1 MELKIDRGLKS
12 YEVTDADGAPL
23 GTIYINPAD
32 VGIVARLEEAGNAI
46 QKLADGLT
54 DDAQISD
61 VVDADQAIK
70 AQVDY
75 IFGSKAS
82 DVFFNGISALALLPD
97 GTMVFEKVLQ
107 AIVPLIQDA
116 VEDAIKA
123 SQKRVQTRTAVYAD
137 KTKGLAPG
145 QKA

>member
-12 YEVTDADGAPL
+12 YEVTDADGTPL

-82 DVFFNGISALALLPD
+82 DVFFKGISALALLPD
-97 GTMVFEKVLQ
+97 GTMVFEKSPTGNCPPYPGRSRRCHQ
-107 AIVPLIQDA
+107 GQPETRADA
-116 VEDAIKA
+116 YC
-123 SQKRVQTRTAVYAD
+123 RLR
-137 KTKGLAPG
+137 
-145 QKA
+145 

>member
-1 MELKIDRGLKS
+1 M
-12 YEVTDADGAPL
+12 
-23 GTIYINPAD
+23 
-32 VGIVARLEEAGNAI
+32 
-46 QKLADGLT
+46 
-54 DDAQISD
+54 
-61 VVDADQAIK
+61 DADQAIK

-82 DVFFNGISALALLPD
+82 DVFFKGISALALLPD

-123 SQKRVQTRTAVYAD
+123 SQKHVQTRTAAYAD